1 MSGKRQAWLG
11 RLNEQL
17 PPKILWARSFSEYWL
32 RNMHHDVPTVLSCWF
47 TPLTWIITSWYK
59 LYIYI
64 VVYTYIYIC
73 NHIEDVFFLSSWQCP
88 SSFIMFSRF
97 FITSS
102 KYQVGVLSNSGDR
115 PGWKTGSSLAFFVL
129 LYGHFTI
136 FHSLNMIEVGQ
147 LKMLQCDVLVFLL
160 WCFFCEEVLLYYFWG
175 S

>member
-1 MSGKRQAWLG
+1 
-11 RLNEQL
+11 
-17 PPKILWARSFSEYWL
+17 
-32 RNMHHDVPTVLSCWF
+32 
-47 TPLTWIITSWYK
+47 
-59 LYIYI
+59 
-64 VVYTYIYIC
+64 
-73 NHIEDVFFLSSWQCP
+73 
-88 SSFIMFSRF
+88 MFSRF

-160 WCFFCEEVLLYYFWG
+160 WCFFLRRGFALLFLGKLAKRNPQNLGATSSRLPG
-175 S
+175 SLLKAFC